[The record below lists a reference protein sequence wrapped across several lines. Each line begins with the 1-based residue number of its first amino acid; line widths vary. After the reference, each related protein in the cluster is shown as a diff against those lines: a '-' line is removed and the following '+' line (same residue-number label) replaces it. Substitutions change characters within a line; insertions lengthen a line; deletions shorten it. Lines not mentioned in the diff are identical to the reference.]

1 MMVPF
6 PDLKSLVTKLSNDL
20 KLLEYEVV
28 QEYFKNGCAELSPLQ
43 RIKPECIKINPL
55 FNVFSKWIRIL
66 RVTAYVIR
74 FTRNLKRKKP
84 ERLLRSLI
92 ADELQLA
99 ENYWIKYIQYSAF
112 GTEIESL
119 KKKQPY

>member
-1 MMVPF
+1 M
-6 PDLKSLVTKLSNDL
+6 
-20 KLLEYEVV
+20 

-43 RIKPECIKINPL
+43 RIKLEFIKINPL

-84 ERLLRSLI
+84 ERLMRSLI

-112 GTEIESL
+112 GTEIGSL
-119 KKKQPY
+119 KKKTTILVITRPS